1 MSQVMFDL
9 DVLRTFSTGIAL
21 GSFARAADK
30 LGRSTSAVSAQLKKL
45 ESQAGTAL
53 FRKAGR
59 GLELTDAGET
69 LLAYAHRMLELNDE
83 ASAAMRGVDLQGS
96 VRLGLQEDFG
106 ETLLPAVLGRFAR
119 AHPKVRIEAC
129 VARSGELRERL
140 ELGQLDLALAWDAGD
155 QPLSPY
161 AERVARLPL
170 LWIGPRTPERVEAPW
185 WTQRE
190 QQHGAGAR
198 QPESKEPLPLIM
210 LDAPCPLR
218 EIVITALDKAG
229 VPWRRAF
236 GSASLAA
243 LWAAASAGLG
253 LTVRTPFGLPSHVRA
268 IDRST
273 LALPALPQISLVLYR
288 AQALPEAPASRLAGL
303 LLEAVRQHVQ
313 PAGLPMRENP
323 PLETR
328 TKVVR
333 HGNAKLPAPVG

>member
-69 LLAYAHRMLELNDE
+69 LLAYAHRLLELNEE
-83 ASAAMRGVDLQGS
+83 AGAAMRGVDLQGA

-129 VARSGELRERL
+129 VARSAELRERL

-161 AERVARLPL
+161 AERVARMPL
-170 LWIGPRTPERVEAPW
+170 LWIGPRVPERVDAPW
-185 WTQRE
+185 WTERE
-190 QQHGAGAR
+190 HRSAGATR
-198 QPESKEPLPLIM
+198 QGKSREPLPLIM

-218 EIVITALDKAG
+218 EIVIAALDRAG

-236 GSASLAA
+236 GSASLSA

-253 LTVRTPFGLPSHVRA
+253 LTVRTPFGLPPHVSVL
-268 IDRST
+268 DRSV
-273 LALPALPQISLVLYR
+273 LSLPALPQISLVLYR
-288 AQALPEAPASRLAGL
+288 AQAHPEAPASRLAAL
-303 LLEAVRQHVQ
+303 LLEAARQQVQ
-313 PAGLPMRENP
+313 PVGLPMRENP

-333 HGNAKLPAPVG
+333 YGNAKLPAPVG